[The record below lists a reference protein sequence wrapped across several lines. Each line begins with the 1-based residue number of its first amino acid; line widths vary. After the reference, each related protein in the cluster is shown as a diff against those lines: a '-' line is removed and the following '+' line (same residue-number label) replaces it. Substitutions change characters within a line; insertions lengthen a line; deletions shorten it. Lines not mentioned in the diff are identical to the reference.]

1 MLNNIKLSKV
11 SLNGTTHVKVESN
24 IFDLSVFEIKD
35 GKVNLTKVCQYFNKD
50 IRKWTSNKST
60 KEFLASFADE
70 NPMYQN
76 GGIAILKGGNGEQG
90 TFGVREIAIEL
101 ARWISP
107 KFSVWCNKQLD
118 TLFQTGKVELKPKLP
133 VNSLEAAEMLANQV
147 IMLVAKVKQGQAELK
162 EKEATV
168 KAQQEVI
175 TSQNDTH
182 VSLINLKAREFK
194 TVHSAVKA
202 DIGKEINHYVRELY
216 LKQAG
221 GDYRKA
227 HQIARK
233 EFNWDTGEEYLGAKL
248 TSLETKKVY
257 LKWLRGQILANKNQ
271 LQLA

>member
-1 MLNNIKLSKV
+1 MLKNNKLALV
-11 SLNGTTHVKVESN
+11 ASN
-24 IFDLSVFEIKD
+24 NKAQNQVQNFDMSIFEVIDNQI
-35 GKVNLTKVCQYFNKD
+35 NLTKM
-50 IRKWTSNKST
+50 
-60 KEFLASFADE
+60 ASFFGKEIKEWLKLPSAKKYLKALTE
-70 NPMYQN
+70 SE
-76 GGIAILKGGNGEQG
+76 GGKSPIGILKGGAGEQG
-90 TFGVREIAIEL
+90 TFGTREVAL
-101 ARWISP
+101 KVAQWISP
-107 KFSVWCNKQLD
+107 EFEVFCIKKLD